1 MIMIRREKTRL
12 IGSIGVAQ
20 RRFSSSVAIKS
31 QSIPFHLPLLGG
43 LAVTI
48 AGGFTYLNDL
58 FGGTEGLQR
67 AGSFYTLAIPKY
79 AEYRYHQFCQSPQ
92 HVWDKLDKT
101 TAHQALRKMLE
112 LKGFYIKT
120 GQICAA
126 NIGNAFP
133 KYWQQTLSVLQDQC
147 PFKEF
152 DVVRDIVESE
162 YGKKLEEVFSSF
174 DVTPIGSASI
184 GQVHRATLLDG
195 SRVVVKVMYPEV
207 ERLFR
212 GDVRTIRL
220 FAQLAQPVHVPAIE
234 EIEKQFMNEF
244 DYEREAQQLS
254 DVRENLFRAGL
265 EGKGKLCRVPKPYT
279 ELARKRVLVM
289 EELYGEKLQVALKKD
304 TERNAKRLGVS
315 VEEMIAD
322 IEKKEAEA
330 KIKGEQFQ
338 GPTAREYD
346 SYIAA
351 ANKQRIAENAWAML
365 YNITIGLIPGVKV
378 KEFKTRSTLP
388 INHAQI
394 VDDLILI
401 HGHEICVD
409 GKFNGDAHPGNILL
423 LGVEEGK
430 PQLGLIDYG
439 QVPVLPKDMRI
450 IFCKLVIALADEN
463 REDIV
468 RLMKEAGYRSKYM
481 DEDNIYLYA
490 KVGYDEDNDTLTG
503 GQHIQLF
510 LERLQSRDPIESLPR
525 PFLMVSRC
533 STMLRGLGHALH
545 QSRSIAKA
553 WKPIAEKV
561 LRDEGEL

>member
-1 MIMIRREKTRL
+1 M
-12 IGSIGVAQ
+12 
-20 RRFSSSVAIKS
+20 
-31 QSIPFHLPLLGG
+31 H
-43 LAVTI
+43 
-48 AGGFTYLNDL
+48 DL
-58 FGGTEGLQR
+58 FGGTEGLLR

-79 AEYRYHQFCQSPQ
+79 VEYRYHQFRQSPQ
-92 HVWDKLDKT
+92 HVWDKLHQT
-101 TAHQALRKMLE
+101 TAHEALRKMLE
-112 LKGFYIKT
+112 LKGFYIKS

-133 KYWQQTLSVLQDQC
+133 KSWQQTLSVLQDQC
-147 PFKEF
+147 PFKDF
-152 DVVRDIVESE
+152 AIVREIIESE

-184 GQVHRATLLDG
+184 GQVHRATLLNGD
-195 SRVVVKVMYPEV
+195 RVVVKVMYPEV

-244 DYEREAQQLS
+244 DYEQEALQLNE
-254 DVRENLFRAGL
+254 VRENLIRAGL
-265 EGKGKLCRVPKPYT
+265 EGARKLCRVPKPYT

-304 TERNAKRLGVS
+304 TERNAERLGLS
-315 VEEMIAD
+315 VEEMISD
-322 IEKKEAEA
+322 IEQKEAEA
-330 KIKGEQFQ
+330 KLKGGQYQ
-338 GPTAREYD
+338 GPTAQEYD

-351 ANKQRIAENAWAML
+351 ANKLRIAENAWATL
-365 YNITIGLIPGVKV
+365 HNVTVGWIPGVQV
-378 KEFKTRSTLP
+378 KEIKPRSTLP
-388 INHAQI
+388 INHAKL
-394 VDDLILI
+394 VDDLILV

-481 DEDNIYLYA
+481 DEENMYLYA

-503 GQHIQLF
+503 GQHIQMF
-510 LERLQSRDPIESLPR
+510 LEKLQSKDPIESLPR
-525 PFLMVSRC
+525 PLLMVSRC

-561 LRDEGEL
+561 LRDEREL